1 MGEQLSLEIGA
12 KLFAY
17 AAMVVAVG
25 CAVVLTL
32 ARADPTNEMR
42 PYELSRATIRLARV
56 AGAVGV
62 FALLVRAIGHA
73 GAVAGPANAWSLE
86 TLRLVIVESR
96 WGGGWRWQIALAGV
110 VAVIG
115 WRVRPTR
122 GIAVFAVAVAG
133 WCIVTPWLGHG
144 ASSLWQRATHA
155 LHLGV
160 TGAWLGTVMVLAVCL
175 TGTDVRERIED
186 AGRVIERFS
195 PWALL
200 SAGVAGVSG
209 GVLAW
214 TYVGSVEA
222 LVGTRYGQ
230 LLVAKLV
237 SVVAIASCGF
247 VNWQRARRGEVPS
260 ARLVRIEAGLA
271 VVALAVTAALT
282 ETEHP

>member
-25 CAVVLTL
+25 CAAVLTM
-32 ARADPTNEMR
+32 ARAGPTNETR
-42 PYELSRATIRLARV
+42 PCELSRATIRLARV

-62 FALLVRAIGHA
+62 LALLARAIGHA
-73 GAVAGPANAWSLE
+73 TAVVDPDPLSVD
-86 TLRLVIVESR
+86 TLRIVILESR
-96 WGGGWRWQIALAGV
+96 WGQAWRWQLVLAGV
-110 VAVIG
+110 VAVLG
-115 WRVRPTR
+115 CYLRPAR
-122 GIAVFAVAVAG
+122 GLAVFTLAVAG

-160 TGAWLGTVMVLAVCL
+160 TGVWLGTVMVLAVCL
-175 TGTDVRERIED
+175 RDSAERERIED
-186 AGRVIERFS
+186 AGAVIRRFS

-214 TYVGSVEA
+214 TYVGSIEA

-230 LLVAKLV
+230 LLMAKLV